1 MLPHRRRLRSTSPQ
15 PVRSRNRDV
24 AQRRHMA
31 MTGIDVSPVHGW
43 HCTCER
49 CARKPRNA
57 G

>member
-1 MLPHRRRLRSTSPQ
+1 
-15 PVRSRNRDV
+15 
-24 AQRRHMA
+24 MA